1 MREDADANHIH
12 EHVLVQDEMNEVGH
26 WVPQPGLHGLARV
39 PISAMLRLKGGSQD
53 EGGRRRQP
61 HPRTRAG
68 AGRDGGVRS
77 HGPARVPI
85 SSMLRLKGGS
95 QDEGGRRRQPHPRG
109 AGRDGGVGH
118 WVHGPAQLQ
127 ISAMLRL
134 KDEMKEFG
142 LWVQPSL
149 HGPARSQIS
158 EMSRLKVMRSPVN

>member
-12 EHVLVQDEMNEVGH
+12 EHVLVQDEMKEVGH

-39 PISAMLRLKGGSQD
+39 PISA
-53 EGGRRRQP
+53 
-61 HPRTRAG
+61 
-68 AGRDGGVRS
+68 
-77 HGPARVPI
+77 
-85 SSMLRLKGGS
+85 MLRLKGGS

-134 KDEMKEFG
+134 K
-142 LWVQPSL
+142 
-149 HGPARSQIS
+149 
-158 EMSRLKVMRSPVN
+158 VMRSPVN